1 MLNRRQIM
9 MSTVAAAI
17 SGSARAEASVTQD
30 TIFELRNYTLRP
42 GQRDILI
49 DLFEAQFI
57 DSQNELGAHVRGI
70 FRDID
75 EPDHFV
81 WIRSFATMKSRLTA
95 LESFYTGP
103 VWKAHRDAARATMID
118 TDDVHLLHPLS
129 PTLPKETIFGGAL
142 IIVDVLPDMAEEKLS
157 AAIRAR
163 RDVVAAYRTDPSEND
178 YPRLPV
184 HSEKVTVVIRVAP
197 AYGQPEPLAGLP
209 TPLRTHRLRPTARS
223 PIQLVSP
230 AQSPTDFDF
239 LSGKWTIA
247 NRRLKARN
255 GGSQEWD
262 EFPAQFQFRTFLDGV
277 ANVDE
282 LDFATKG
289 TKGMSIRAL
298 DKTTGVWSIYW
309 ISSKDGALLPP
320 VRGGFVGN
328 SGEFIGADVD
338 GGQPIL
344 ARFRWRRDPTTPH
357 WEQAFSYDS
366 GVTWETNWTM
376 DFKRD

>member
-17 SGSARAEASVTQD
+17 SGSARAEANVTQD
-30 TIFELRNYTLRP
+30 TIFEFRNYALRP

-75 EPDHFV
+75 QPDHFV
-81 WIRSFATMKSRLTA
+81 WIRSFGDMKTRLAA
-95 LESFYTGP
+95 LEGFYTGP
-103 VWKAHRDAARATMID
+103 VWKAHRDAARATMVD
-118 TDDVHLLHPLS
+118 TDDVYLLHPLS
-129 PTLPKETIFGGAL
+129 PSLPKETIFGGAL
-142 IIVDVLPDMAEEKLS
+142 IIADVLPDMAEEKLS
-157 AAIRAR
+157 SAIRAR
-163 RDVVAAYRTDPSEND
+163 RDVIAAYRTELSENN

-184 HSEKVTVVIRVAP
+184 HSEKVIVVLRVAP
-197 AYGQPEPLAGLP
+197 AYGLPEPLTGLAP
-209 TPLRTHRLRPTARS
+209 PLRTHRLRPTSRS

-239 LSGKWTIA
+239 LSGKWTVA

-255 GGSQEWD
+255 VGSHEWD
-262 EFPAQFQFRTFLDGV
+262 EFSAQFQFRTFLDGV

-282 LDFATKG
+282 LDFASKG

-298 DKTTGVWSIYW
+298 DRSTGVWSIHW
-309 ISSKDGALLPP
+309 ISSRDGALLPP

-328 SGEFIGADVD
+328 MGEFLGTDVD

-344 ARFRWRRDPTTPH
+344 ARFRWKRDATAPR

-366 GVTWETNWTM
+366 GVTWETNWIM
-376 DFKRD
+376 DFKKD